1 MRRVCASGSCKHFS
15 VPQPIAQKAARVL
28 MERTRRMRT
37 SVMNLACL
45 VVVLVV
51 AVASAYDAW
60 PTTETHPYSFRV
72 GQVILI
78 LIATAVLA
86 ANAAVYWQFYRR
98 PHVAKFYGQFVSECG
113 ASTTDYYTIGPDNE
127 LIEHT
132 WEYMVRRQAGMIGL
146 SLDHLLRT
154 YAPMLLHLLMPYLA
168 LFALRHDH
176 HVFLDLVYLRP
187 RNRSLYL
194 TIADKTKQQ
203 YFLEEK
209 SRQQNI
215 KSVMFVRRITPS
227 SRDESMVFV
236 KPRFAAFGEDCCVM
250 TSNSASNL
258 PPARAQHMVFEE
270 VLKNHPIVENVVGER
285 APLCT
290 LRVWTGRWISNR
302 PTTHAAF
309 LVARSGSIS
318 NCKGNECWPVNL
330 ENHTATISGSGT
342 KLVLPQVAEAI
353 FTANWVHDQF
363 PLVPFLGT
371 DIGLT
376 PDGAVLLETN
386 LLCSYSIYS
395 KQVGLAYDIDDVD
408 SFLAR
413 STEEKSANL

>member
-1 MRRVCASGSCKHFS
+1 
-15 VPQPIAQKAARVL
+15 
-28 MERTRRMRT
+28 
-37 SVMNLACL
+37 MNLVCL
-45 VVVLVV
+45 VGVVAI
-51 AVASAYDAW
+51 AVASAYDAL
-60 PTTETHPYSFRV
+60 PTMETHPYSFRV
-72 GQVILI
+72 GQVIVT
-78 LIATAVLA
+78 LIATALLA
-86 ANAAVYWQFYRR
+86 ANVAVYWQYYKR
-98 PHVAKFYGQFVSECG
+98 PHVAKFYLQFVSECG
-113 ASTTDYYTIGPDNE
+113 SSTTDYYTIGPDNE

-132 WEYMVRRQAGMIGL
+132 WEYMVKRQAGKMGL
-146 SLDHLLRT
+146 TLDYVLRK

-187 RNRSLYL
+187 RNRSLYM

-209 SRQQNI
+209 CRQQSQPI
-215 KSVMFVRRITPS
+215 VFVKRIVPS
-227 SRDESMVFV
+227 SRDERMVFV

-290 LRVWTGRWISNR
+290 LRVWTGRWVSNR
-302 PTTHAAF
+302 PSTHAAF

-318 NCKGNECWPVNL
+318 NCKGNECWRVNL
-330 ENHTATISGSGT
+330 ENHTATINTGK
-342 KLVLPQVAEAI
+342 KLVLPWITEAI

-363 PLVPFLGT
+363 PQVPFLGT

-413 STEEKSANL
+413 LAEEKSANL

>member
-1 MRRVCASGSCKHFS
+1 V
-15 VPQPIAQKAARVL
+15 QKGIGL
-28 MERTRRMRT
+28 GRMRA
-37 SVMNLACL
+37 SAMN
-45 VVVLVV
+45 VVWLVLVV
-51 AVASAYDAW
+51 AVADASTRWW
-60 PTTETHPYSFRV
+60 PTIETHPYSFRA
-72 GQVILI
+72 GQLI
-78 LIATAVLA
+78 LTVIATALLA
-86 ANAAVYWQFYRR
+86 AHAGVCWQYYQRPYVVKFYRN
-98 PHVAKFYGQFVSECG
+98 FVSECG
-113 ASTTDYYTIGPDNE
+113 SSTTDYYTIGPDNE

-132 WEYMVRRQAGMIGL
+132 WEYMVNRQAGKLGCA
-146 SLDHLLRT
+146 LDQLLRKHF
-154 YAPMLLHLLMPYLA
+154 PFVLHLFMPYLA

-187 RNRSLYL
+187 RNRSLYM

-203 YFLEEK
+203 HFLEERC
-209 SRQQNI
+209 RQQNQ
-215 KSVMFVRRITPS
+215 SVTFVKRIVPS

-236 KPRFAAFGEDCCVM
+236 KPRLAAFGEDCCVM

-270 VLKNHPIVENVVGER
+270 VLKNHPVVEKVVGDR

-290 LRVWTGRWISNR
+290 LRVWTGRWVINK

-318 NCKGNECWPVNL
+318 NCKNNECWRVNL
-330 ENHTATISGSGT
+330 DKHTATLQSSGT
-342 KLVLPQVAEAI
+342 TIMLPWVAEAI
-353 FTANWVHDQF
+353 STANWVHDQF
-363 PLVPFLGT
+363 PQVPFLGT

-395 KQVGLAYDIDDVD
+395 KKVGLAYGLDDVD

-413 STEEKSANL
+413 QAEEKSANL